1 MTHLNELQK
10 ITYGLIG
17 LMLLFNFASSIAIY
31 EQEIDDDYG
40 GANVKY
46 YLDEA
51 EINSEED
58 GKDSLSYSNLGF
70 SEMEDFM
77 TNLGHLTLLLL
88 LASAFLAWKIK
99 EMIDGSDDLEM
110 VQNAGYAVSV
120 LAILSTLYPVYGIPN
135 ALEDDWRDGAFDE
148 GDGIIDYDGGFIGEE
163 KINDS
168 EYGKMVIDSG
178 PEMGWYV
185 LVLGG
190 ILGILIYNRVKNLED
205 LGPSRKLPEIPTKLP

>member
-99 EMIDGSDDLEM
+99 EVIDGSDDL
-110 VQNAGYAVSV
+110 
-120 LAILSTLYPVYGIPN
+120 
-135 ALEDDWRDGAFDE
+135 
-148 GDGIIDYDGGFIGEE
+148 
-163 KINDS
+163 
-168 EYGKMVIDSG
+168 
-178 PEMGWYV
+178 
-185 LVLGG
+185 
-190 ILGILIYNRVKNLED
+190 
-205 LGPSRKLPEIPTKLP
+205 